1 MADKYMNSA
10 DRAEDNRS
18 SAWTLLLV
26 GGIGLVII
34 LLGAFGVISVPSGFS
49 KGLSGIVLGGLC
61 VLFIVMGI
69 VSFKKSVTY
78 AEQALK
84 EGDREA
90 KVFAWFDENCD
101 AEKIDEILGAQLFEV
116 QEEEKYL
123 LRFAVVQKI
132 LYQNFPDL
140 GKEFVEH
147 MANAVYEY
155 LYGEE

>member
-18 SAWTLLLV
+18 SAWVLLLV
-26 GGIGLVII
+26 GGLGLAII
-34 LLGAFGVISVPSGFS
+34 LLGAFDIVPAFSGFS
-49 KGLSGIVLGGLC
+49 NGLSAFVLGGLC
-61 VLFIVMGI
+61 VLFIVMAF

-78 AEQALK
+78 AEQAVK
-84 EGDREA
+84 EGDRET
-90 KVFAWFDENCD
+90 KVFEWFDENCD
-101 AEKIDEILGAQLFEV
+101 AEKIDEILGAQLIDL

-132 LYQNFPDL
+132 LFQNFPDL

-147 MANAVYEY
+147 MSNSVYEH